1 MSWNLPNILTL
12 LRVICIPLLVGAFYL
27 TGPYTG
33 ITSAVIFIVAAITDW
48 LDGWVARKMNQES
61 EFGAFLDPVADKLL
75 VATAL
80 VLLVDHYDSLLV
92 TISAVVIIGREILI
106 SALREWMARRGDSQS
121 VAVTAVAKFKTTAQM
136 TAIIGLLWRMDE
148 GFDDLLLIVAFISL
162 GLAVALT
169 LWSMWKYLEV
179 MLRQEIKVEVQN
191 KS

>member
-1 MSWNLPNILTL
+1 VSWNLPNILTL

-27 TGPYTG
+27 AGPYTG

-92 TISAVVIIGREILI
+92 TISAIVIIGREILI

-121 VAVTAVAKFKTTAQM
+121 VAVTVVAKFKTTLQM
-136 TAIIGLLWRMDE
+136 IAIIGLLWRMDE
-148 GFDDLLLIVAFISL
+148 GLDDLLLVVAFISL

-179 MLRQEIKVEVQN
+179 MLRHEIKVEALN